1 MFVSIR
7 RLIISVRRLVGN
19 RRRLGSLV
27 VMPSSPSSTPDA
39 QGKPGARENGQPR
52 RAPGPEERQRDA
64 ERSRERLIAAA
75 LDEFSAHGYAG
86 ARVSAIARRAG
97 LNQQLI
103 AYYFGGKEGLYRAL
117 EQRWLEQEATISDP
131 AKPLPDVIADY
142 AAFADP
148 RGSRLLLWT
157 GLTGEAIGE
166 GRTPAD
172 SPQQE
177 DLTDLRRRQAAGEI
191 ASDLD
196 PALLELALMGAI
208 LAPIAL
214 PQVVRRVTGQDPDD
228 PDFQARY
235 TEQLRLLTRHLAE
248 GGGRGRGPG
257 EAGPGEAGDD
267 SGTGATGRS
276 ADK

>member
-1 MFVSIR
+1 MA
-7 RLIISVRRLVGN
+7 
-19 RRRLGSLV
+19 
-27 VMPSSPSSTPDA
+27 MPSSPSSTPDP
-39 QGKPGARENGQPR
+39 QGRPSPRENGQPR

-103 AYYFGGKEGLYRAL
+103 AYYFGGKVGLYRTL

-131 AKPLPDVIADY
+131 GKPLPDVIADY

-157 GLTGEAIGE
+157 GLTDEAVGE

-172 SPQQE
+172 SPQPE
-177 DLTDLRRRQAAGEI
+177 DLSDLRRRQASGEI

-196 PALLELALMGAI
+196 PALLELMLMGAI

-214 PQVVRRVTGQDPDD
+214 PHVVRRVTGQDPDD
-228 PDFQARY
+228 PDFRTRY
-235 TEQLRLLTRHLAE
+235 IEQLRRLTRHLAE
-248 GGGRGRGPG
+248 GGGRG
-257 EAGPGEAGDD
+257 AGPGEAGDD
-267 SGTGATGRS
+267 SAADATGRS
-276 ADK
+276 AGK